1 MPQII
6 ENFFE
11 NILFRYE
18 SCSCDCVEDI
28 EHITPGKEPV
38 HSYKLQAL
46 PNEKKLFGYAAKKGL
61 VRIAINGTI
70 EDANVLGTLIAL
82 PNKPQWELT
91 NFLKNNGFLFPVNT
105 ETYEAFDETSL
116 YGIIDRLRMTVELM
130 TAANEVRKDYQ
141 KILKLTLSLLF
152 APDVTLKTDS
162 MSKKYHSCHHSYIDL
177 LKNPPVQLSQEHR
190 EQEFNGNIF
199 TVIDSIHSNSQL
211 IVSEYNDIIGGY
223 SSVPGFDDHI
233 FKNCCGQAF
242 L

>member
-105 ETYEAFDETSL
+105 ETYEAFDE
-116 YGIIDRLRMTVELM
+116 
-130 TAANEVRKDYQ
+130 
-141 KILKLTLSLLF
+141 
-152 APDVTLKTDS
+152 
-162 MSKKYHSCHHSYIDL
+162 
-177 LKNPPVQLSQEHR
+177 
-190 EQEFNGNIF
+190 
-199 TVIDSIHSNSQL
+199 
-211 IVSEYNDIIGGY
+211 
-223 SSVPGFDDHI
+223 
-233 FKNCCGQAF
+233 
-242 L
+242 